1 MRREHKTV
9 DGPPGQAPPSSGD
22 GEPTADL
29 LQAVA
34 VAGGDPA
41 SAALETVVR
50 NLLKHPNNRRGD
62 HGPHAARFEPD
73 RCEPRPLDVRCSVA
87 IPRGHWL
94 RRGRRLPRAR
104 TPQRGARVRGARGA
118 ARGARALPARVTQ
131 QQRAPTSSRR
141 CGRTPTTRSTPRAT
155 RPTARATRATR
166 ATRAHASHASGEL
179 AEVSVGTEESA
190 EGLLVDPTATEG
202 LLSRPGTAMARGGLR
217 DEVDSAA
224 ALIRPSTAMML
235 WEVHDAAPAGH
246 VNGGAPDVL
255 VIDHDAPS
263 DDSDDDA
270 LDTASDALEDSD
282 VLLAGARAVP
292 PYSTAPA
299 SAGAAGRTR
308 RRARRAW

>member
-1 MRREHKTV
+1 MESR
-9 DGPPGQAPPSSGD
+9 
-22 GEPTADL
+22 TADL

-34 VAGGDPA
+34 VAGGDP
-41 SAALETVVR
+41 SLAALETVVR
-50 NLLKHPNNRRGD
+50 NLLKHPNNRRYRTLRVSNPIVASRVLSCDAASQFLADIGFVEAD
-62 HGPHAARFEPD
+62 GFLALARLNEAHACEALAALHAARA
-73 RCEPRPLDVRCSVA
+73 RC
-87 IPRGHWL
+87 
-94 RRGRRLPRAR
+94 RRGSP
-104 TPQRGARVRGARGA
+104 
-118 ARGARALPARVTQ
+118 Q
-131 QQRAPTSSRR
+131 QQRTPTSSR
-141 CGRTPTTRSTPRAT
+141 PAADADYAERAS
-155 RPTARATRATR
+155 
-166 ATRAHASHASGEL
+166 SHAADGESDASEASGKEL
-179 AEVSVGTEESA
+179 AEESVGTEESA

-282 VLLAGARAVP
+282 VLLAGARSAAIFDSPGARGAAV
-292 PYSTAPA
+292 APA
-299 SAGAAGRTR
+299 VARTPSVVSLTIR
-308 RRARRAW
+308 